1 MRQRPQINDKM
12 AQEYSEIRSKR
23 VILMLYL
30 HVPYGKP
37 VKGKRVAKLQK
48 LLQSS
53 NKTDFLA
60 KCQKLHNM
68 LNIHIFDLEISQS

>member
-1 MRQRPQINDKM
+1 M
-12 AQEYSEIRSKR
+12 
-23 VILMLYL
+23 YL
-30 HVPYGKP
+30 TVNLQ
-37 VKGKRVAKLQK
+37 GKRVAKLQK

-68 LNIHIFDLEISQS
+68 LNIDIFDHEVSQSVSVVDYDIFNAKAIPARFL